1 MNISAPFIAR
11 PIATWLLAIA
21 ILLSGAL
28 GYQALPVSA
37 LPEVDFPTI
46 EVVTQLPGAS
56 PETIETLITASLER
70 QFGQIP
76 GLLLMTSQSA
86 ESTSQIT
93 LQFNL
98 NRSMDSAAQ
107 DVQAAINAAAGTL
120 PTNLPYPPT
129 YSKVNPADA
138 PILTL
143 ALTSPALP
151 IDVVSDAA
159 DTLLQPKLSQIEGVG
174 RVTVEG
180 GLRPAVRVRV
190 DPARL
195 AAYGLAMEDVRQ
207 AVAATNA
214 NGPKGGFDGPRLAF
228 SLGANDQLVDAAAY
242 RNLVIAW
249 RNGAPVRLSA
259 VGSVL
264 GGVENDRV
272 GATYD
277 GKPAVVLDIQ
287 RQPGANIVQTVRAIQ
302 QALPRLRQAIPS
314 GISIAVVSD
323 RTETIKASV
332 RDVQYTLIM
341 SIVLVVLVIFIFLR
355 SARAT
360 FIPAVALPLSLIGT
374 FGVMQ
379 LLGYSLDN
387 LSLMALTIATGFVVD
402 DAIVMIENIVRF
414 IEGDRRP
421 PAGSAATGAPLAPGS
436 DRGSDDQARQD
447 GAARSHA
454 ATQGSRP
461 GDAVPGVAV
470 PSADPA
476 ASATRPP
483 TGGLPPLQAA
493 FRGAAQIGFTI
504 VSLTVSLIA
513 VFIPLLFMTG
523 VVGRLFKEF
532 SVTLA
537 VSVVMSA
544 IVSLTLTPMMCGRL
558 LRPACDDP
566 PGPVARW
573 SERGFDRLLAGYRR
587 TLDWSLNHQTLVLIV
602 GGLTLVG
609 TIGLYAVVPKGFLPR
624 QDTGV
629 VLAVTEAAQSASI
642 PKLVALQSRMA
653 AIIRR
658 DPAVTGVVS
667 FAGAGTINTTPNTGR
682 LTIALKAIGQ
692 RDPMAVVIARMQ
704 AAIAGIPGIT
714 AFFQPVQD
722 IAIGTRVSRT
732 PFQYTLIDTDATE
745 LATWAPRLRDKLAS
759 LPALREVAS
768 DQQIAGLR
776 TFIDVDRVTAMRLGV
791 SMQAI
796 QDTLYDSFGQ
806 RQISTIYGQANQ
818 YRVVLEADPLWQT
831 DPRSLRLLR
840 VPGLNGAQVP
850 LSAIARIE
858 PVTAPLMIAHQE
870 QFPAVTLSFDLAPG
884 YALGDAIGAVARAE
898 QAIGMPATITG
909 SYAGDAAEFQSSL
922 AAEPWLI
929 LAAVVVI
936 YIVLGVLYE
945 SWIHPITIL
954 STLPSAGIGA
964 LLALMICGIDL
975 SLVALVGIVLLMGIV
990 KKNAIMMVDFAI
1002 EAERMGGLSSREA
1015 MRQAC
1020 LLRFRPIM
1028 MTTMAALLGALPLVL
1043 EHGAGSELRY
1053 PLGVTII
1060 GGLLLSQFLTLYTTP
1075 AIYLAFERLRAR
1087 LMGRRAPASAPAE

>member
-11 PIATWLLAIA
+11 PIATWLLAVA
-21 ILLSGAL
+21 ILLSGVL
-28 GYQALPVSA
+28 GYRALPVSA

-46 EVVTQLPGAS
+46 QVVTQLPGAS
-56 PETIETLITASLER
+56 PETTETLITASLER
-70 QFGQIP
+70 QFGQMP

-86 ESTSQIT
+86 EGTSQIT
-93 LQFNL
+93 LQFGL

-120 PTNLPYPPT
+120 PPNLPYPPT

-143 ALTSPALP
+143 ALTSEGLP
-151 IDVVSDAA
+151 IDVISDAA
-159 DTLLQPKLSQIEGVG
+159 DTLLQPKLSEIDGVG
-174 RVTVEG
+174 RVTVQG
-180 GLRPAVRVRV
+180 GMRPAVRVRV

-195 AAYGLAMEDVRQ
+195 AAYGLAMEDVRN
-207 AVAATNA
+207 AVAAA
-214 NGPKGGFDGPRLAF
+214 NVNGAKGGFDGPRLAF

-242 RNLVIAW
+242 QNLVIAW

-259 VGSVL
+259 IGSVV

-272 GATYD
+272 GAIYD
-277 GKPAVVLDIQ
+277 GAPAVVLDIQ
-287 RQPGANIVQTVRAIQ
+287 RQPGANIVQTVQAIQ
-302 QALPRLRQAIPS
+302 QALPRLRRAIPS
-314 GISIAVVSD
+314 GIRIAVVTD
-323 RTETIKASV
+323 RTETIRASV
-332 RDVQYTLIM
+332 RDVQVTLVM
-341 SIVLVVLVIFIFLR
+341 SVALVVLVIFVFLR
-355 SARAT
+355 SPRAT

-374 FGVMQ
+374 FGIMQ
-379 LLGYSLDN
+379 LLGFGLDN
-387 LSLMALTIATGFVVD
+387 LSLMALTVATGFVVD
-402 DAIVMIENIVRF
+402 DAIVMIENVVRF
-414 IEGDRRP
+414 IE
-421 PAGSAATGAPLAPGS
+421 
-436 DRGSDDQARQD
+436 RG
-447 GAARSHA
+447 
-454 ATQGSRP
+454 
-461 GDAVPGVAV
+461 V
-470 PSADPA
+470 
-476 ASATRPP
+476 
-483 TGGLPPLQAA
+483 PPLEAA

-523 VVGRLFKEF
+523 VVGRLFQEF

-537 VSVVMSA
+537 VSVVVSA
-544 IVSLTLTPMMCGRL
+544 VVSLTLTPMMCGRL
-558 LRPACDDP
+558 LRPAHDATSGLLG
-566 PGPVARW
+566 PGLLARF
-573 SERGFDRLLAGYRR
+573 SERGFDALLAGYRR
-587 TLDWSLNHQTLVLIV
+587 SLDRSFRHPTFVLIV

-609 TIGLYAVVPKGFLPR
+609 TLGLYVVVPKGFLPR

-642 PKLVALQSRMA
+642 AKLVALQTQMA
-653 AIIRR
+653 EIVRR

-682 LTIALKAIGQ
+682 LTIALKPVGQ
-692 RDPMAVVIARMQ
+692 RDPMDVVLARMRR
-704 AAIAGIPGIT
+704 AIAGIPGIT

-722 IAIGTRVSRT
+722 IQIGARVSRT
-732 PFQYTLIDTDATE
+732 QFQYTLIDTDARE
-745 LATWAPRLRDKLAS
+745 LAAWAPRLQARLATLPELRD
-759 LPALREVAS
+759 VAT
-768 DQQIAGLR
+768 DQQDAGFR
-776 TFIDVDRVTAMRLGV
+776 TFINVDRDAAMRLGV

-796 QDTLYDSFGQ
+796 EDTLYDGFGQ
-806 RQISTIYGQANQ
+806 RQISTIFGQANQ
-818 YRVVLEADPLWQT
+818 YRVVLEADPSWQA
-831 DPRSLRLLR
+831 DPNSLRLLR
-840 VPGLNGAQVP
+840 VPGPSGVQVP
-850 LSAIARIE
+850 LSAVARVE
-858 PVTAPLMIAHQE
+858 KVTAPLVITHQE

-884 YALGDAIGAVARAE
+884 YSLGHAVNAVARAE
-898 QAIGMPATITG
+898 AEIGMAPTITG
-909 SYAGDAAEFQSSL
+909 SYAGDAAEFQASL
-922 AAEPWLI
+922 SAEPWLI

-964 LLALMICGIDL
+964 LLALMLCGIDL

-1002 EAERMGGLSSREA
+1002 EAERTRGLSPHDA
-1015 MRQAC
+1015 MREAC

-1043 EHGAGSELRY
+1043 ERGAGSELRY

-1075 AIYLAFERLRAR
+1075 AIYLAFERLRGSRSGA
-1087 LMGRRAPASAPAE
+1087 AEPEAAE